1 MFLLGYH
8 LFLGAGLRGI
18 GQCFGGSYLIG
29 QCFGGSY
36 LLWNWGFFHCM
47 ALT

>member
-18 GQCFGGSYLIG
+18 GQCFGD
-29 QCFGGSY
+29 SY

-47 ALT
+47 AH